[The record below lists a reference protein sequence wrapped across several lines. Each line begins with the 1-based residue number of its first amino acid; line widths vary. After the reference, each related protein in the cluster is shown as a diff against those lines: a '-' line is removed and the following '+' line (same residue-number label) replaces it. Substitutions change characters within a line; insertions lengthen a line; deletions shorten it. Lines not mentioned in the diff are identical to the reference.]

1 MRIVGWL
8 VGIVALVTIG
18 WLIRDFLIRGRSRPR
33 SSLIAPAESLAAF
46 RERAGALRQ
55 QSRLLRA
62 RLSQSKLWERPAIQA
77 RIVELDRQITE
88 LDSAIVRWQAAL
100 GAKEGPDIY
109 RQCVELYG
117 TASGFCRALALDT
130 LPEPR

>member
-18 WLIRDFLIRGRSRPR
+18 WLIRDFLIRGRSRPQ

-46 RERAGALRQ
+46 RERAGVLRQ

-88 LDSAIVRWQAAL
+88 LDSAIIRWQASL
-100 GAKEGPDIY
+100 GTKEGPDIY

-117 TASGFCRALALDT
+117 AASGFCRALALDT